1 MISAKVLLVFGL
13 VAVSAGPCKPVT
25 TSLAVSS
32 ETSVTVDSTTLARS
46 TESTAV
52 TAAETETETATTA
65 TLDATLTSD
74 LTTLLTATS
83 DVTTLTTEAA
93 TTTTEEV
100 TTTTEAATT
109 TEEATTTE
117 AATTTTAELPDSTQ
131 FNIYP
136 NQGVSATGP
145 LKVRIQPGGSVYFN
159 NPSSGYTTGTFVVNS
174 RGKLVNGNQLMC
186 AFFRTGQQYGDIV
199 GCPPADEADARYV
212 PIDCELGAEGQL
224 DCSVQGKFCYY
235 NPEITCD
242 ARGLYPY
249 FYLES
254 AGSSGY
260 GLILGSNGLNLT
272 PVELAAQPQPTEP

>member
-1 MISAKVLLVFGL
+1 MISAKVLLAFGL
-13 VAVSAGPCKPVT
+13 VAVAAGPCKPVT
-25 TSLAVSS
+25 TSLAASS
-32 ETSVTVDSTTLARS
+32 ESSVPVDSTTLVGS
-46 TESTAV
+46 TESSSV
-52 TAAETETETATTA
+52 TVTETETGTATTA

-93 TTTTEEV
+93 TTTTEDS
-100 TTTTEAATT
+100 
-109 TEEATTTE
+109 TTTE
-117 AATTTTAELPDSTQ
+117 AATTTTAEIPDSTQ

-145 LKVRIQPGGSVYFN
+145 LKVPIQPGGSVYFN
-159 NPSSGYTTGTFVVNS
+159 NPSPDYTTGTFVVNS

-199 GCPPADEADARYV
+199 GCPPADEGDARYV
-212 PIDCELGAEGQL
+212 PIDCELSAEGQL
-224 DCSVQGKFCYY
+224 DCSVQGRFCYY

-242 ARGLYPY
+242 ARELYPY
-249 FYLES
+249 FYIES
-254 AGSSGY
+254 AGSYGH

-272 PVELAAQPQPTEP
+272 PVELAAQPQPSEP

>member
-1 MISAKVLLVFGL
+1 MISAKVLLAFGL

-32 ETSVTVDSTTLARS
+32 ETSVTVDSTTLAGS

-52 TAAETETETATTA
+52 TVTETGTATTV
-65 TLDATLTSD
+65 TSDATLTSD
-74 LTTLLTATS
+74 LTTLLTATI

-93 TTTTEEV
+93 TTTTDES
-100 TTTTEAATT
+100 TI
-109 TEEATTTE
+109 TEEATTTEQATSTE

-159 NPSSGYTTGTFVVNS
+159 NPSSDYTTGTFVVNS

-186 AFFRTGQQYGDIV
+186 AFFRSGQQYGDIV
-199 GCPPADEADARYV
+199 GCPPADERDARYV

-224 DCSVQGKFCYY
+224 DCSVQGRFCYY

-254 AGSSGY
+254 AGSDGY

-272 PVELAAQPQPTEP
+272 PVELADHPQPTEP

>member
-1 MISAKVLLVFGL
+1 VKLIDENGTV
-13 VAVSAGPCKPVT
+13 
-25 TSLAVSS
+25 AVSS
-32 ETSVTVDSTTLARS
+32 ETSVTVDSTTLAGS
-46 TESTAV
+46 MESTAV

-65 TLDATLTSD
+65 TSD

-93 TTTTEEV
+93 TTTTEEA

-159 NPSSGYTTGTFVVNS
+159 NPSSDYTTGTFVVNS
-174 RGKLVNGNQLMC
+174 RGKLVNGNELMC

-199 GCPPADEADARYV
+199 GCPTEETDARYV

-242 ARGLYPY
+242 ERGLYPY

-260 GLILGSNGLNLT
+260 ELILGSNGLNLT
-272 PVELAAQPQPTEP
+272 PVELATQPQPTEP

>member
-1 MISAKVLLVFGL
+1 MISAKVLLAFGL
-13 VAVSAGPCKPVT
+13 VAVSAGP
-25 TSLAVSS
+25 LAVSS

-93 TTTTEEV
+93 TTT
-100 TTTTEAATT
+100 
-109 TEEATTTE
+109 EEATTTE

-145 LKVRIQPGGSVYFN
+145 LKVRIQPGDSVYFN
-159 NPSSGYTTGTFVVNS
+159 NPSSDYTTGTFVVNS

-272 PVELAAQPQPTEP
+272 PVELAAQPEPTEP

>member
-1 MISAKVLLVFGL
+1 MFSAKVLLAFGL
-13 VAVSAGPCKPVT
+13 VAVAAGPCKPVT

-32 ETSVTVDSTTLARS
+32 GTTLTVDSTTLAGS
-46 TESTAV
+46 TESTSV
-52 TAAETETETATTA
+52 TVTETETGTATTA

-83 DVTTLTTEAA
+83 DLTTLTTEAA
-93 TTTTEEV
+93 TTTTEE
-100 TTTTEAATT
+100 AAT

-117 AATTTTAELPDSTQ
+117 AATTTTAEIPDSTQ

-159 NPSSGYTTGTFVVNS
+159 NPSSDYTTGTFVVNS

-186 AFFRTGQQYGDIV
+186 AFFRSGQQYGDIV

-224 DCSVQGKFCYY
+224 DCSVQGRFCYY

-249 FYLES
+249 FYIES
-254 AGSSGY
+254 AGSFGY

-272 PVELAAQPQPTEP
+272 PVELAAQPEPTEP